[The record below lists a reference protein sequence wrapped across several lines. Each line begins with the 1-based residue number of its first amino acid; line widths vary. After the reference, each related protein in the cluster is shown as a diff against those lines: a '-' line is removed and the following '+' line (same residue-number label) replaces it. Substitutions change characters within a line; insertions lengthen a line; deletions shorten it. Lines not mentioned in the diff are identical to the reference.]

1 MYFHNRGTY
10 SRTNFNMNDTSNDKL
25 SIDGDADRIS
35 VRIGTLKI
43 SAKKLFLRG
52 KWGGWRQY
60 RHQSILILYQV
71 AHQR

>member
-1 MYFHNRGTY
+1 
-10 SRTNFNMNDTSNDKL
+10 MNNTSDDKL

-35 VRIGTLKI
+35 VGIATLKI
-43 SAKKLFLRG
+43 LAKKSFLRG
-52 KWGGWRQY
+52 IWGGWGHY